1 MAKTSATHKDSII
14 HMLRT
19 MQQHHVQLSIMADQ
33 KAGFLMAASFIVLS
47 MLIAYVSQGVCSW
60 TIGFTILFLLLTLIF
75 AVFAVT
81 PRQKGNKQIGTDD
94 NMLFFGN
101 FSELSFDGFIKIM
114 KIKMQTEDTVHQ
126 AMLQDVYAM
135 GKVLNEKKFK
145 YLTIS
150 YRIFLAGIIIAPII
164 AIIEYGKLI

>member
-1 MAKTSATHKDSII
+1 M

-33 KAGFLMAASFIVLS
+33 KAGFLIAASFIVLCILGGYAGYG
-47 MLIAYVSQGVCSW
+47 MHSW
-60 TIGFTILFLLLTLIF
+60 TLCFAVIFLLLTL
-75 AVFAVT
+75 VFAVIAVT
-81 PRQKGNKQIGTDD
+81 PTQKGSKQVGTDD

-101 FSELSFDGFIKIM
+101 FSELSFEGFMKIM
-114 KIKMQTEDTVHQ
+114 QVKMQTEEAVHH

-150 YRIFLAGIIIAPII
+150 YRIFLIGIIITSLI
-164 AIIEYGKLI
+164 ALFEYGYFI